1 MSRYGRDSNGGG
13 SLGIYIVLAIVGCFV
28 YSCCNSNERQ
38 ATTDV
43 ANNAPVPDDGYYDE
57 DGNYIENDSNLYEEL
72 NNEYKINYLGYN
84 VDKSN
89 YRDVEYEPYTH
100 TIFVKT
106 EGRVSFD
113 DVITVDAPEGY
124 EVDYCIPSEN
134 SNGQYG
140 DIYGYINLKFT
151 NTEKVVVR
159 EYYDTER
166 KEYINASFGTPVQ
179 KEKVLTK

>member
-1 MSRYGRDSNGGG
+1 MRRNGSSYKDGG
-13 SLGIYIVLAIVGCFV
+13 SLGVYILIFV
-28 YSCCNSNERQ
+28 IAVFIYSCNNSNERQ
-38 ATTDV
+38 ASTDV
-43 ANNAPVPDDGYYDE
+43 QDNTGTSDGFYDE
-57 DGNYIENDSNLYEEL
+57 DGNYIESDSSMCSEL
-72 NNEYKINYLGYN
+72 NNTYKVNYLSQSI
-84 VDKSN
+84 DKSK
-89 YRDVEYEPYTH
+89 YRDVEYDPYMH
-100 TIFVKT
+100 TVFVKT

-113 DVITVDAPEGY
+113 DIITVDAPEGY

-166 KEYINASFGTPVQ
+166 KEYINASFGTPIQ
-179 KEKVLTK
+179 KEKVMVK